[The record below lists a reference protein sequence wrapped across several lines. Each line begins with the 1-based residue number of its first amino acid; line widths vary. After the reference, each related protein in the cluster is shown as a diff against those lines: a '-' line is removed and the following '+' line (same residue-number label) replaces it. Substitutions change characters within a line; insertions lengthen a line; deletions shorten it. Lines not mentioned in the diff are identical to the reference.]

1 MSRAASFFR
10 TSLALLGMT
19 LFVPSALSSVTV
31 SIEQDGFGS
40 GKIEVTS
47 KDGKSWTHITPGTFG
62 MGVKVGM
69 GISNGKLASYRIK
82 QPAKSIYGDDQGEY
96 IDPSSFVQETVSLT
110 GSTQNFIL
118 ERMQILNECNGH
130 GTPAKKYEF
139 WHFVNLTL
147 EAQFSHKNGTKYP
160 LNEGYGTVPVKVVCK
175 AALVDPDAD
184 LAGDLGNFKV
194 ETVQQFLTTYSGNKL
209 PGDNPGTV
217 CPAMKVTSR
226 AETSKAGPVKMR
238 IWRQKNGGA
247 ITSVLKNA
255 AAQYD
260 AAKNGYF
267 ATVEGVENAGVT
279 SNFKFMTEIEGN
291 GPFSPSTQWKDITV
305 HCTGAGGGGLASE
318 PQDNPDVA
326 KPQANWQGE
335 ATVADSAAAKKSCPR
350 KGQVF
355 FSVMRG
361 GPGDFKYRV
370 GCSNGAFF
378 SGSATG
384 FSQGGPNYEAYGA
397 HDLSINR
404 TRTISCTVQEI
415 LANGKPVTVA
425 TAKKD
430 FTCNNPAVEPEAD
443 ELVSDPPAAPNA
455 ADSASPGKIIVLDP
469 VCPRGEK
476 LVDGACMKKPQVS
489 IFCKPGFI
497 LKGKAC
503 VRKLPIIIVCK
514 SGFTLKGKK
523 CVRSPVVRAVC
534 VKGEKLVRG
543 NCAKITRL

>member
-1 MSRAASFFR
+1 MSRAASLFR

-19 LFVPSALSSVTV
+19 LFAPSALSSVTV

-40 GKIEVTS
+40 GRIEVTS
-47 KDGKSWTHITPGTFG
+47 KDGKSWTDITPGTFG

-69 GISNGKLASYRIK
+69 GISNGELVSYKIK
-82 QPAKSIYGDDQGEY
+82 QPATEIYYSGEF
-96 IDPSSFVQETVSLT
+96 IKPPDFVQKTVSLT

-118 ERMQILNECNGH
+118 ESMQILNVCNNSGA
-130 GTPAKKYEF
+130 PSKKHEF

-147 EAQFSHKNGTKYP
+147 EAHFTHKNGTNYP
-160 LNEGYGTVPVKVVCK
+160 PHEGYGTVPVKVVCK
-175 AALVDPDAD
+175 AALIDPDAD
-184 LAGDLGNFKV
+184 LAVDLGNFKV
-194 ETVQQFLTTYSGNKL
+194 ETVQQFLSTYSGNKL

-217 CPAMKVTSR
+217 CPALKVTSR

-255 AAQYD
+255 AAKYD
-260 AAKNGYF
+260 AVKNGYF
-267 ATVEGVENAGVT
+267 ATVESVENAGVT

-305 HCTGAGGGGLASE
+305 HCAGAGGGGLASE

-350 KGQVF
+350 KGQVS

-378 SGSATG
+378 SGTATG
-384 FSQGGPNYEAYGA
+384 LSQGGPNHEAYGA

-430 FTCNNPAVEPEAD
+430 FTCNNPAVDPDAD
-443 ELVSDPPAAPNA
+443 ELVSDPPAAPSA
-455 ADSASPGKIIVLDP
+455 ADTASPGKVIVLNP

-476 LVDGACMKKPQVS
+476 LLNGACVKKPQVS
-489 IFCKPGFI
+489 IFCKPGFV

-503 VRKLPIIIVCK
+503 IRKLPIVIVCK

-523 CVRSPVVRAVC
+523 CVRAPVIKAVC
-534 VKGEKLVRG
+534 IKSEKLVRG
-543 NCAKITRL
+543 SCVKMRRL